1 MPASHS
7 FQGAVE
13 KVVRRASQKEA
24 HAPGLAFYMTCREAP
39 LGPAQWACRASATH
53 RWPFDEMARR
63 GRERGLVKGGG
74 FHVECQHRCC
84 QCQCQCQCQCST
96 WRAPGS
102 EPGQFSSMAR
112 RLRLRLEPPRGDA
125 GDLREEWR
133 ADFSNRGAKYY
144 ETTRRNS
151 SRSIH
156 SLFDPSFAASRGSRC
171 CVRHPPRGASTKGK
185 LK

>member
-1 MPASHS
+1 MPPHDVQNSMRSRSRSYGPTRQIELTAS
-7 FQGAVE
+7 GGNLPT
-13 KVVRRASQKEA
+13 
-24 HAPGLAFYMTCREAP
+24 PGHPSGNADHFIDCV
-39 LGPAQWACRASATH
+39 AQI
-53 RWPFDEMARR
+53 
-63 GRERGLVKGGG
+63 
-74 FHVECQHRCC
+74 
-84 QCQCQCQCQCST
+84 
-96 WRAPGS
+96 
-102 EPGQFSSMAR
+102 EPEGQFSSMAR
-112 RLRLRLEPPRGDA
+112 RLRLRLEPPQGDA